1 MSNPPD
7 GSGPEVTVEV
17 EVEQVTVQGDAEVE
31 VEQVTVQGDA
41 EVEVEQVTVQGDAG
55 VEVEQVTVRSDA
67 ENWAKNVSRLQVSE
81 VPSGAVNRNVAGR
94 RLTSPIQGFGRMWQ
108 KTYSVKLGKAASA
121 SEVIA
126 EWRQH
131 FSEFWPHGNRFYGPL
146 TGIAPGDVA
155 VLNLA
160 MPGGMKLSTGV
171 LVLYADEESFTLMT
185 PEGHML
191 AGWITFS
198 AFETEEGTTAQAQV
212 LMRANDPFF
221 EVALTFGGHKKE
233 DRFWHHTLSALAQ
246 HFGVTAEVETQTVCV
261 DKSRRWTNAKN
272 IRYNSAIRSG
282 LYASAAPIRWIAK
295 PFKGSGRRD

>member
-7 GSGPEVTVEV
+7 GSGPEIEVEV
-17 EVEQVTVQGDAEVE
+17 EVEQVTVPGDPELEV
-31 VEQVTVQGDA
+31 
-41 EVEVEQVTVQGDAG
+41 G
-55 VEVEQVTVRSDA
+55 VEKVSVRSDA

-198 AFETEEGTTAQAQV
+198 AFETEDEGTTAQAQV
-212 LMRANDPFF
+212 LMRANDPIF
-221 EVALTFGGHKKE
+221 EIGLTLGGHKKE
-233 DRFWHHTLSALAQ
+233 DRFWHHTLTALAQ

-261 DKSRRWTNAKN
+261 DRTRRWANAKN
-272 IRYNSAIRSG
+272 VRYNSAIRSG

-295 PFKGSGRRD
+295 PFKGSSRRD